1 MDATACPQDIAYPTD
16 IDLLNSAR
24 EKSEQLIDLIYQ
36 ESLHQ
41 KKPRI
46 YREIARKKYLKIAQN
61 KNKTKKKIRQAI
73 SGQLNYLK
81 RNLKHLNTMLD
92 KYEGKDFPLKHKE
105 HKYLLVIQEL
115 YRQQNQMYV
124 TKSHSVDDR
133 IVSIHQPHVR
143 PIVRGKGNAKV
154 EFGSKINV
162 SLVDGY
168 AFLDELSWDAFNE
181 GTHLKEYVEKYKQR
195 FGYYPKEVLADKI
208 YCNRENRSWLKE
220 KGIILK
226 AKPLGRPSALTA
238 NQVRPG
244 ERNPI
249 EGKFGQAKT
258 GYGLNNIKAR
268 LKNTSETWIA
278 CIFLVLNLVK
288 LAGQALPC
296 LLKNEWIFSFS
307 AQEIK
312 KRILQN
318 FNNFEVCVLGIFV
331 IFGVMDKINAQNV
344 VKP

>member
-1 MDATACPQDIAYPTD
+1 M
-16 IDLLNSAR
+16 
-24 EKSEQLIDLIYQ
+24 
-36 ESLHQ
+36 HQ

-73 SGQLNYLK
+73 RAQLNFLK

-92 KYEGKDFPLKHKE
+92 KFEEKDFPLKPKE

-115 YRQQNQMYV
+115 YRQQYQMYI
-124 TKSHSVDDR
+124 TNSHSVDDR

-168 AFLDELSWDAFNE
+168 SFLDELSWDAFNE
-181 GTHLKEYVEKYKQR
+181 GTHLKEYVEKYKLR

-208 YCNRENRSWLKE
+208 YCNRENRAWLKE
-220 KGIILK
+220 MGIILK

-244 ERNPI
+244 ERNPL

-258 GYGLNNIKAR
+258 GYGLNNVKAR

-288 LAGQALPC
+288 LAWQALPC
-296 LLKNEWIFSFS
+296 LFRIERDLGFS
-307 AQEIK
+307 AQVIK
-312 KRILQN
+312 KRILQII
-318 FNNFEVCVLGIFV
+318 NNFVVCV
-331 IFGVMDKINAQNV
+331 
-344 VKP
+344 